1 MQCNKSI
8 LTFIVQRIYCIAYGG
23 DFSRHGKLGGMA
35 QDQRGIVMFKNFEDI
50 QKYSK
55 DQMEAATAASATI
68 IRRQAVRRDHRI
80 FKKSLEG
87 ATAAFEKLI
96 ASKSLD
102 GAIQVRTDYAKTAY
116 EAFVAQNKKIGEM
129 YAGLAKEFMKPVET
143 VVAAAQAK

>member
-1 MQCNKSI
+1 
-8 LTFIVQRIYCIAYGG
+8 
-23 DFSRHGKLGGMA
+23 
-35 QDQRGIVMFKNFEDI
+35 MFKSFEDL

-68 IRRQAVRRDHRI
+68 TKNVQAI
-80 FKKSLEG
+80 AAETTEYSKKSLES

-102 GAIQVRTDYAKTAY
+102 GAIQVQTDYAKSAY

-129 YAGLAKEFMKPVET
+129 YAGLAKEIMKPVEAA
-143 VVAAAQAK
+143 VAAAQAK